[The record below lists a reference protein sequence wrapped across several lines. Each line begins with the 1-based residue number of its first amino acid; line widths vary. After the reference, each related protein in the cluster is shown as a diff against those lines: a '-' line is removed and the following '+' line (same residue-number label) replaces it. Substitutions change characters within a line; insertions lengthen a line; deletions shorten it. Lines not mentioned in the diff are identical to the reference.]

1 MVMIKLYQSAE
12 ELAARKRVSAEIRG
26 CFACSESARKKAWKA
41 VLALRPGRKKGKRLT
56 LTHRDLFCGGYPQLC
71 ELPLE
76 QQLVMMPEVV
86 DFILRDKD
94 FGESEWSGLIFVGIM
109 LRSRRLYD
117 ACNPRQR
124 SAIANVIEYLMK
136 YRVVRHG
143 CEIFMGQF
151 EYSLIKWRSSN
162 WSGDG

>member
-1 MVMIKLYQSAE
+1 MIKLYQSAE

-26 CFACSESARKKAWKA
+26 CFACSESARKKAWQA
-41 VLALRPGRKKGKRLT
+41 VLALRPGRKKGKRLR
-56 LTHRDLFCGGYPQLC
+56 LTYIDVFCGGAPQLC

-76 QQLVMMPEVV
+76 QQLVMMPEVI

-94 FGESEWSGLIFVGIM
+94 FGESEWSGLLFVGIM

-117 ACNPRQR
+117 ACNPHQR
-124 SAIANVIEYLMK
+124 SALANCIEYLMK

-151 EYSLIKWRSSN
+151 EYSLILWRGSN

>member
-1 MVMIKLYQSAE
+1 
-12 ELAARKRVSAEIRG
+12 VSVEIRG

-41 VLALRPGRKKGKRLT
+41 VLALRPGRKKGKRLR
-56 LTHRDLFCGGYPQLC
+56 LTYIDIFYDGSYQWCNFT
-71 ELPLE
+71 EE
-76 QQLVMMPEVV
+76 QEIALMPEIV
-86 DFILRDKD
+86 DLILRDKD
-94 FGESEWSGLIFVGIM
+94 FGEADWSGLVFVGNM

-117 ACNPRQR
+117 ACNPQQR

-143 CEIFMGQF
+143 CGIFMGEF

-162 WSGDG
+162 WSCDG

>member
-1 MVMIKLYQSAE
+1 MIKLYQSAE
-12 ELAARKRVSAEIRG
+12 ELAARKRVSVEIRG

-41 VLALRPGRKKGKRLT
+41 LLALRPGRKQGRRLRLT
-56 LTHRDLFCGGYPQLC
+56 YLDLFRGGDPQLS

-109 LRSRRLYD
+109 LRSRRLFD
-117 ACNPRQR
+117 ACDPNQR
-124 SAIANVIEYLMK
+124 SSLANFIEYLMK

-143 CEIFMGQF
+143 CRIFMGEF
-151 EYSLIKWRSSN
+151 EYSLILWRDSKWSC
-162 WSGDG
+162 DG

>member
-1 MVMIKLYQSAE
+1 MIKLNQSAE
-12 ELAARKRVSAEIRG
+12 ELAARKRVSVEVRG

-41 VLALRPGRKKGKRLT
+41 LLALRPGRKQGRRLRLT
-56 LTHRDLFCGGYPQLC
+56 YLDLFRGGDPQLS

-117 ACNPRQR
+117 ACDPNQR
-124 SAIANVIEYLMK
+124 SALANCIEYLMK

-143 CEIFMGQF
+143 CGIFMGQF
-151 EYSLIKWRSSN
+151 EYSLILWRDSKWSC
-162 WSGDG
+162 DG

>member
-1 MVMIKLYQSAE
+1 MIKLNQSVE
-12 ELAARKRVSAEIRG
+12 ELAARKRVSVEVRG

-41 VLALRPGRKKGKRLT
+41 LLALRPGRKKGKRLT
-56 LTHRDLFCGGYPQLC
+56 LTYLDLFRGGDPQLS

-117 ACNPRQR
+117 ACDPNQR
-124 SAIANVIEYLMK
+124 SAIANFIEYLMK

-143 CEIFMGQF
+143 CGIFMGQF
-151 EYSLIKWRSSN
+151 EYSLILWRDSKWSC
-162 WSGDG
+162 DG